1 MDSSC
6 SPSRGGNRRQDHQL
20 DTDLMNSPTDDCV
33 DQQTL
38 QRQRSR
44 TNLVFNTFRSHLSVL
59 RASVSAEKADDHKNH
74 HHCRK
79 SPADMTWPENLFFS
93 PEDEL
98 VNEQEWQH
106 RMYGIEEEVSS
117 DEDEQSKSEQWH
129 WHHQR
134 PPRQKTTFNFDNVAN
149 INSEDNLQED
159 DFSVRTDECTQ
170 VTKIKRQRRGKKAKN
185 ASMVGA
191 FVTFSKALFGIGMLS
206 NPAVL
211 GDVGLILG
219 TFCHLFIIVGCAFA
233 CYLLLMS
240 RQIAKREV
248 MMKQFEQQQ
257 QQQFIERKRLE
268 SISPIRKRM
277 DAFFGKKPQE
287 NNSREQPQGVEASS
301 GGYFPPMVSS
311 SSRQKVTSN
320 SIEMTPTQTRDMSKT
335 PVHTNLSISTKQRNS
350 SVTDDYQLMPSQLQ
364 STTQPPPR
372 PPIDSNTQEQPKV
385 RLTTYGDVVK
395 YLAGER
401 ASVFIIFT
409 IVAVH
414 LMFASGMVHLAVE
427 NLCYVIGMNRLGW
440 SVVEEEI
447 LYDDDRANKFNY
459 YHYTVNNDDYN
470 NGGNNND
477 DVNDYVDNN
486 YNNDDVNNNH
496 NERYLNSGSSSHS
509 GSGDEA
515 WNQASQEEQMY
526 LQWEGPVFTERLTMA
541 TMIFP
546 IILVLLQIPS
556 LRELATISSIGLI
569 TYAVG
574 CIGTMIY
581 VAVVKT
587 SGQFQDHP
595 EEMWAVKWSG
605 IPTYVATTVY
615 AIEGINLALPTVISV
630 EGIQRMW
637 MLKNKSTPDLR
648 ESTSGGG
655 SEGGN
660 NGGKSPPDLSVYIVC
675 GAVFFY
681 GFITLIVSWL
691 GLAGG
696 LGGGIGTIHEES
708 GCPDVT
714 YCLNSSSARFVYML
728 SLSIALIL
736 TLPVILYPSTEMLEI
751 WLDEREEKR
760 QKRREAALM
769 SYTNE
774 IDSSPPQDD
783 AKVRRNLVN
792 MIRQRSIL
800 QDRDDDETLGSPL
813 SESSGSEMKDVNVEL
828 AESLSVKTEYKQP
841 KKEVVVS
848 PLEGDGSITSPS
860 ANKSNPDPFDRLNGK
875 MRRVKYWKLRM
886 LLAGTIIF
894 IGTIEGSFPQV
905 LKVAEVIRGVGLS
918 IAGLIFPPLL
928 YMSAVGGRFGTG
940 MAAGLSLLVGL
951 GLFNICLVLMSAFGG
966 KDYIMEEG
974 GVRDFYELDF
984 D

>member
-1 MDSSC
+1 
-6 SPSRGGNRRQDHQL
+6 
-20 DTDLMNSPTDDCV
+20 MNSPSEDATEDCV
-33 DQQTL
+33 VEPN
-38 QRQRSR
+38 RPSR

-59 RASVSAEKADDHKNH
+59 RASVSENQSGAAATTTANNEYK
-74 HHCRK
+74 RSQTK
-79 SPADMTWPENLFFS
+79 SPNNNNNDMTWPENLFFS

-98 VNEQEWQH
+98 VNETEWQH
-106 RMYGIEEEVSS
+106 RMYGIEATSTEE
-117 DEDEQSKSEQWH
+117 DDHQKQQMRQRQQWV
-129 WHHQR
+129 HH
-134 PPRQKTTFNFDNVAN
+134 NSIAN
-149 INSEDNLQED
+149 INSEDQND
-159 DFSVRTDECTQ
+159 DISVHTDDCTQ
-170 VTKIKRQRRGKKAKN
+170 ITKIKRQKRGKKAKN

-211 GDVGLILG
+211 GEVGLILG

-240 RQIAKREV
+240 RQIAKRQV
-248 MMKQFEQQQ
+248 LMKQFEQHQKLA
-257 QQQFIERKRLE
+257 ERKRWETTSSIRARMKSLLGTMSKGRSNE
-268 SISPIRKRM
+268 PEPQVTGEYLPPAISP
-277 DAFFGKKPQE
+277 PTE
-287 NNSREQPQGVEASS
+287 NLS
-301 GGYFPPMVSS
+301 
-311 SSRQKVTSN
+311 T
-320 SIEMTPTQTRDMSKT
+320 SIEMTPTPTKTVLKT
-335 PVHTNLSISTKQRNS
+335 PVHTNQSNRQKN
-350 SVTDDYQLMPSQLQ
+350 SVTSDYQLMSSALQ
-364 STTQPPPR
+364 ETPPR
-372 PPIDSNTQEQPKV
+372 PPTNPEVEQPQKV
-385 RLTTYGDVVK
+385 RLVTYGDVVK

-409 IVAVH
+409 IVTVH
-414 LMFASGMVHLAVE
+414 LMFASGMTHIAVE

-440 SVVEEEI
+440 SVVEKEI
-447 LYDDDRANKFNY
+447 LYDDDAANKFQY
-459 YHYTVNNDDYN
+459 YHYTVNNDAYN
-470 NGGNNND
+470 FGGGDDGGYNDDVNVYND
-477 DVNDYVDNN
+477 DVNDDNN
-486 YNNDDVNNNH
+486 G
-496 NERYLNSGSSSHS
+496 RYLNSRSSHS
-509 GSGDEA
+509 GSRDQA
-515 WNQASQEEQMY
+515 WNQEEQMY

-574 CIGTMIY
+574 CVGTMMY
-581 VAVVKT
+581 VAIVKT
-587 SGQFQDHP
+587 SGHPFQDHP
-595 EEMWAVKWSG
+595 EEMWAAKWSG

-637 MLKNKSTPDLR
+637 MLKGQSNPDL
-648 ESTSGGG
+648 
-655 SEGGN
+655 SEAVSRGGN
-660 NGGKSPPDLSVYIVC
+660 EGSNKVKNAPDLSVYIVC

-691 GLAGG
+691 GYAGG
-696 LGGGIGTIHEES
+696 LGGGIGTIHEEA

-714 YCLNSSSARFVYML
+714 YCLNSSSARFVYLL

-760 QKRREAALM
+760 QKRREAALLGLQ
-769 SYTNE
+769 NE
-774 IDSSPPQDD
+774 VDPPQPQVD
-783 AKVRRNLVN
+783 AHARRKLVN
-792 MIRQRSIL
+792 SSRQRSIL
-800 QDRDDDETLGSPL
+800 QNTGEDDDVMGSPT
-813 SESSGSEMKDVNVEL
+813 STDSDGSFDL
-828 AESLSVKTEYKQP
+828 AESISIRTESPEDKQRKP
-841 KKEVVVS
+841 DVVS
-848 PLEGDGSITSPS
+848 PIQDDSSVTSPS
-860 ANKSNPDPFDRLNGK
+860 HIETKRLDGRLNAR

-886 LLAGTIIF
+886 ILAGTIIV

-928 YMSAVGGRFGTG
+928 YMSAVGGSFGTG
-940 MAAGLSLLVGL
+940 MAAAMSLLVGL

-974 GVRDFYELDF
+974 GAGSSTASFYELDF

>member
-1 MDSSC
+1 
-6 SPSRGGNRRQDHQL
+6 
-20 DTDLMNSPTDDCV
+20 MNSPSEDATEDCIV
-33 DQQTL
+33 EPN
-38 QRQRSR
+38 RPSP

-59 RASVSAEKADDHKNH
+59 RASVSEDQGGAAATTTANNEYN
-74 HHCRK
+74 RSQMK
-79 SPADMTWPENLFFS
+79 SPNNNNDMTWPENLFFS

-98 VNEQEWQH
+98 VNENEWQY
-106 RMYGIEEEVSS
+106 RMYGIAATSTEEDDHQKQQVR
-117 DEDEQSKSEQWH
+117 QRQQWVH
-129 WHHQR
+129 
-134 PPRQKTTFNFDNVAN
+134 DSIAN
-149 INSEDNLQED
+149 MNSEDQND
-159 DFSVRTDECTQ
+159 DISVRTDDYTQ
-170 VTKIKRQRRGKKAKN
+170 VTKIKRRKRGKKAKN

-211 GDVGLILG
+211 GEVGLILG
-219 TFCHLFIIVGCAFA
+219 TFIHLFIIVGCAFA

-240 RQIAKREV
+240 RQIAKRQV
-248 MMKQFEQQQ
+248 LMKQFEQHQKLS
-257 QQQFIERKRLE
+257 ERKRWE
-268 SISPIRKRM
+268 MTSSIRTRM
-277 DAFFGKKPQE
+277 KSLIGSTMSKGRSNEPEPQ
-287 NNSREQPQGVEASS
+287 VT
-301 GGYFPPMVSS
+301 GGYLPPAISLPRENFS
-311 SSRQKVTSN
+311 T
-320 SIEMTPTQTRDMSKT
+320 SIEMTPSPTKTVLKT
-335 PVHTNLSISTKQRNS
+335 PVHTNQLNRQKN
-350 SVTDDYQLMPSQLQ
+350 SVTGDYQLMSSALQ
-364 STTQPPPR
+364 ATPPR
-372 PPIDSNTQEQPKV
+372 PPIDPNPEVEQPQKV
-385 RLTTYGDVVK
+385 RLVTYGDVVK

-409 IVAVH
+409 IVTVH
-414 LMFASGMVHLAVE
+414 LMFASGMTQIAVE

-447 LYDDDRANKFNY
+447 LYDDDAANKFQY
-459 YHYTVNNDDYN
+459 YHYTVNNNDYN
-470 NGGNNND
+470 FGSDDDGGNND
-477 DVNDYVDNN
+477 DANVY
-486 YNNDDVNNNH
+486 NDDVNNDN
-496 NERYLNSGSSSHS
+496 NERYLNSGSSHS
-509 GSGDEA
+509 GSRDQA
-515 WNQASQEEQMY
+515 WSQEEQMY

-574 CIGTMIY
+574 CVGTMMY
-581 VAVVKT
+581 VAIVKT
-587 SGQFQDHP
+587 SGHPFQDHP
-595 EEMWAVKWSG
+595 EEMWTAKWSG

-637 MLKNKSTPDLR
+637 MLKGRSNPDLS
-648 ESTSGGG
+648 EAASSGGNEG
-655 SEGGN
+655 SN
-660 NGGKSPPDLSVYIVC
+660 KVKNAPDLSVYIVC

-696 LGGGIGTIHEES
+696 LGGGIGTIHEEA

-714 YCLNSSSARFVYML
+714 YCLNSSNARFVYLL

-760 QKRREAALM
+760 QKRREAALLGLQ
-769 SYTNE
+769 NE
-774 IDSSPPQDD
+774 VDPPQPQVD
-783 AKVRRNLVN
+783 AHARRKLVN
-792 MIRQRSIL
+792 SSRQRSIL
-800 QDRDDDETLGSPL
+800 QSIGEDDDAMGSPTSAVSDEKDDL
-813 SESSGSEMKDVNVEL
+813 AGSISIRTESD
-828 AESLSVKTEYKQP
+828 
-841 KKEVVVS
+841 VVS
-848 PLEGDGSITSPS
+848 PIQDDSSVGG
-860 ANKSNPDPFDRLNGK
+860 RLNAR
-875 MRRVKYWKLRM
+875 MRRLKYWKLRM
-886 LLAGTIIF
+886 ILAGTIIV

-928 YMSAVGGRFGTG
+928 YMSAVGGSFGTG
-940 MAAGLSLLVGL
+940 MAAAMSLLVGL

-974 GVRDFYELDF
+974 GAGSSTASFYELDF